1 MKKEVKLFVY
11 VMMLISLVT
20 CGVIGVR
27 RVKTETNYKE
37 VEIAVKYADILRIAL
52 EEDRPITDV
61 LSDYKSL
68 GVTTLLVKEMT
79 VASTLDHDYTT
90 LKGFGE
96 VTLVDGY
103 ILRFNYPNAT
113 QLKPDTRY
121 IVCDKKLV
129 ADRILKQYALKGIE
143 LEVYESDGTYFLDL
157 AEHSPSLTTVGIG
170 FDVENLNQAADLGFN
185 IALHLKWWKEPTEES
200 IRYLINSIEQIKNV
214 HTIYFSDS
222 KVPAPDSATFQNFL
236 QNYQL
241 GFIEFT
247 SNKQKGFKWLAKA
260 ISEQDKA
267 YKIVRMHTIEDAKLS
282 KSTVPDLM
290 ERYELALNE
299 RNNRVFLFKL
309 PNSEDINEDI
319 TFFNDS
325 ITAFKNLI
333 NDEGY
338 TLVSHVGN
346 YNLPYVPKYITVLA
360 GLGAI
365 MVFMLFVAELGF
377 VKTSYVLGLLGT
389 LGYVGLVFI
398 KTNIASQLMALFGSI
413 MFPSYAVATG
423 LTDQRKTV
431 SETLLSFFKIL
442 LFSFG
447 GVLTIIGCLSRTSFA
462 LGLDLFLGVKLA
474 TVMPIALVLI
484 YLIFKEHQFDFK
496 YYTGW
501 LDKKISYGA
510 LLIIALFGLIFYVYV
525 SRSGNSG
532 TASDLERSFRQL
544 LDNVLGVR
552 PRTKEF
558 LISYPILLAM
568 LYYGYKEKYL
578 LLVILAVIGP
588 VSFVNTY
595 AHIHTPI
602 LISLTRSA
610 YGIIFGIIIGF
621 ILIKVIDIVG
631 KVIRRWQLK

>member
-1 MKKEVKLFVY
+1 MKREVKLVVY
-11 VMMLISLVT
+11 VIMLISLVT

-27 RVKTETNYKE
+27 RVKAETNYKE

-52 EEDRPITDV
+52 EEDKPITDV
-61 LSDYKSL
+61 LSYYKSL
-68 GVTTLLVKEMT
+68 GVTTLLVKEMV
-79 VASTLDHDYTT
+79 VASTLEHDYTT

-96 VTLVDGY
+96 ITLVDGY

-113 QLKPDTRY
+113 GLKPDTRY
-121 IVCDKKLV
+121 IVCDKKIV
-129 ADRILKQYALKGIE
+129 ADRILRLYALKGID
-143 LEVYESDGTYFLDL
+143 LEVYESEGTYFLDL
-157 AEHSPSLTTVGIG
+157 DEHSPSLTTVGIG
-170 FDVENLNQAADLGFN
+170 FDTENLNKAADLGFN

-200 IRYLINSIEQIKNV
+200 IRYVIDSIEQIKNV

-222 KVPAPDSATFQNFL
+222 KVPAVDSATFQNFL

-260 ISEQDKA
+260 ISEDDQN
-267 YKIVRMHTIEDAKLS
+267 YKVVRMHTIEDAKLS
-282 KSTVPDLM
+282 KTTVPDLM

-309 PNSEDINEDI
+309 PSTEEIEEDI
-319 TFFNDS
+319 TFFDES
-325 ITAFKNLI
+325 IATFKKLI
-333 NDEGY
+333 DQEGY
-338 TLVSHVGN
+338 TLVNHVGH
-346 YNLPYVPKYITVLA
+346 YNLPYVPKYMSALA

-365 MVFMLFVAELGF
+365 MVFILFVAELGF
-377 VKTSYVLGLLGT
+377 VKTSYLLGVIGAIGYIGLLY
-389 LGYVGLVFI
+389 L
-398 KTNIASQLMALFGSI
+398 KTNVALQLMALFGSI
-413 MFPSYAVATG
+413 MFPSYAVAVG
-423 LTDQRKTV
+423 LSEERKNV
-431 SETLLSFFKIL
+431 PETLLSFFKIL
-442 LFSFG
+442 LLSFG

-462 LGLDLFLGVKLA
+462 LGLDLFLGVKAA
-474 TVMPIALVLI
+474 TVLPIALVLM

-510 LLIIALFGLIFYVYV
+510 LLVIALFGLIFYVYV
-525 SRSGNSG
+525 TRSGNSG

-568 LYYGYKEKYL
+568 LYYGYKEKYIL
-578 LLVILAVIGP
+578 FVILAVIGP

-602 LISLTRSA
+602 LISLVRSA
-610 YGIIFGIIIGF
+610 YGILFGIIIGF
-621 ILIKVIDIVG
+621 ILIKLIDVGG
-631 KVIRRWQLK
+631 KVIRRCQLK

>member
-1 MKKEVKLFVY
+1 MKREVKLVVY
-11 VMMLISLVT
+11 VIMLISLVT

-27 RVKTETNYKE
+27 RVKAETNYKE

-52 EEDRPITDV
+52 EEDKPITDV
-61 LSDYKSL
+61 LSYYKSL
-68 GVTTLLVKEMT
+68 GVTTLLVKEMV
-79 VASTLDHDYTT
+79 VASTLEHDYTT

-96 VTLVDGY
+96 ITLVDGY

-113 QLKPDTRY
+113 GLKPDTRY
-121 IVCDKKLV
+121 IVCDKKIV
-129 ADRILKQYALKGIE
+129 ADRILRLYALKGID
-143 LEVYESDGTYFLDL
+143 LEVYESEGTYFLDL
-157 AEHSPSLTTVGIG
+157 DEHSPSLTTVGIG
-170 FDVENLNQAADLGFN
+170 FDTENLNKAADLGFN

-200 IRYLINSIEQIKNV
+200 IRYVIDSIEQIKNV

-222 KVPAPDSATFQNFL
+222 KVPAVDSATFQNFL

-260 ISEQDKA
+260 ISEDDQN
-267 YKIVRMHTIEDAKLS
+267 YKVVRMHTIEDAKLS
-282 KSTVPDLM
+282 KTTVPDLM

-309 PNSEDINEDI
+309 PSTEEIEEDIS
-319 TFFNDS
+319 FFDES
-325 ITAFKNLI
+325 IATFKNLI
-333 NDEGY
+333 DQEGY
-338 TLVSHVGN
+338 TLVNHVGH
-346 YNLPYVPKYITVLA
+346 YNLPYVPKYMSALA

-365 MVFMLFVAELGF
+365 MVFILFVAELGF
-377 VKTSYVLGLLGT
+377 VKTSYLLGVIGAIGYIGLLY
-389 LGYVGLVFI
+389 L
-398 KTNIASQLMALFGSI
+398 KTNVALQLMALFGSI
-413 MFPSYAVATG
+413 MFPSYAVAVG
-423 LTDQRKTV
+423 LSEERKNV
-431 SETLLSFFKIL
+431 PETLLSFFKIL
-442 LFSFG
+442 LLSFG

-462 LGLDLFLGVKLA
+462 LGLDLFLGVKAA
-474 TVMPIALVLI
+474 TVLPIALVLM

-510 LLIIALFGLIFYVYV
+510 LLVIALFGLIFYVYV
-525 SRSGNSG
+525 TRSGNSG

-568 LYYGYKEKYL
+568 LYYGYKEKYIL
-578 LLVILAVIGP
+578 FVILAVIGP

-602 LISLTRSA
+602 LISLVRSA
-610 YGIIFGIIIGF
+610 YGILFGIIIGF
-621 ILIKVIDIVG
+621 ILIKLIDVGG
-631 KVIRRWQLK
+631 KVIRRCQLK